1 MPVVNTIDGSCTLT
15 ENELIRLVMKAY
27 KRTAL
32 IPSRGVWG
40 YNKSYASATG
50 ALQKAFGEF
59 PQVTNAEW
67 LNGFDLGFE
76 HGYEYGNNLDMLT
89 YGTSKEFIKGF
100 QMGHAVAVAVF
111 DWPDSPDIYSTPE
124 K

>member
-1 MPVVNTIDGSCTLT
+1 MVNQTLDGSCNLK
-15 ENELIRLVMKAY
+15 EDQLIRLVMKAY

-40 YNKSYASATG
+40 FNKHYASASG
-50 ALQKAFGEF
+50 AMIKAYGEF
-59 PQVTNAEW
+59 PQVTNQDW

-76 HGYEYGNNLDMLT
+76 QGSDYAQQMDLLT
-89 YGTSKEFIKGF
+89 YGNSNLFVKGF
-100 QMGHAVAVAVF
+100 QMGHAVAIAVF
-111 DWPDSPDIYSTPE
+111 DWPDAPDIDSKPE

>member
-1 MPVVNTIDGSCTLT
+1 
-15 ENELIRLVMKAY
+15 MKAY
-27 KRTAL
+27 KRIAL

-40 YNKSYASATG
+40 FNKHYASASG
-50 ALQKAFGEF
+50 AMIKAYGEF
-59 PQVTNAEW
+59 PQVTNQDW

-76 HGYEYGNNLDMLT
+76 QGQDYASKMDLLT
-89 YGTSKEFIKGF
+89 YGNSTQFVKGF

-111 DWPDSPDIYSTPE
+111 DWPDAPDIDSKPE

>member
-1 MPVVNTIDGSCTLT
+1 MVHQTTDGSCTM
-15 ENELIRLVMKAY
+15 NEHMLVTLVMKAY

-40 YNKSYASATG
+40 YNKHYASASG
-50 ALQKAFGEF
+50 ALNKAFGEF
-59 PQVTNAEW
+59 PQVSNQDW

-76 HGYEYGNNLDMLT
+76 QGHEYGAKMDMLT
-89 YGTSKEFIKGF
+89 YGNSKEFVKGF
-100 QMGHAVAVAVF
+100 IMGHKVAVEIF
-111 DWPDSPDIYSTPE
+111 EWPDSPTVDSKPE